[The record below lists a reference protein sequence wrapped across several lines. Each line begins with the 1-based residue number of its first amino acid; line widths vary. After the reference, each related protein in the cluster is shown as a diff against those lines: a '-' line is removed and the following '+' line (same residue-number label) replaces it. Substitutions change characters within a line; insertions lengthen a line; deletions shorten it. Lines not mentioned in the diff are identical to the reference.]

1 MYENYCEYDD
11 ETNLIL
17 NCIDYIK
24 GKILDA
30 SQETLILKSQKPKLV
45 QNHQTHLVISGPKKF
60 SSDCLSKSWN
70 HG

>member
-24 GKILDA
+24 GEILDA
-30 SQETLILKSQKPKLV
+30 IMKTVILESQKPNLV
-45 QNHQTHLVISGPKKF
+45 QNNPAITKSQNTPC
-60 SSDCLSKSWN
+60 DCRT
-70 HG
+70 